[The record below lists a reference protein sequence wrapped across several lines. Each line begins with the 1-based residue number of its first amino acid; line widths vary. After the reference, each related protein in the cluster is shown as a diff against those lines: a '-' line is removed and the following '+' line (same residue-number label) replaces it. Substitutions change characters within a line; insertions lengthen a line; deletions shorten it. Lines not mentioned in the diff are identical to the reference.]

1 MKSKSE
7 SRSKSEK
14 KANTQPETRPMF
26 EVTTQHDEDTL
37 VALSHMQYDL
47 FCTRNR
53 AARTVL
59 SVVLITFSLLYGH
72 DSWWSLL
79 IIAYACYLLTN
90 TYAQANRTAHKICDQ
105 LKAANLPF
113 PASRYLFEADR
124 MRIISLPDQEE
135 LEPLRY
141 ENVLQLGEDM
151 QAYYLFRDAYGG
163 YRIPKSELG
172 DQEEPF
178 RKYVETH
185 TDKRFIRRLT
195 PLRRL
200 LDWIKAR
207 KR

>member
-1 MKSKSE
+1 MSSKLKSKSKG
-7 SRSKSEK
+7 S
-14 KANTQPETRPMF
+14 F
-26 EVTTQHDEDTL
+26 EVKMQHDEETL

-53 AARTVL
+53 TARSVL
-59 SVVLITFSLLYGH
+59 SVVLITFALLYGH

-79 IIAYACYLLTN
+79 IIAYACYLLTS

-113 PASRYLFEADR
+113 PASRYIFEADR

-135 LEPLRY
+135 LEPLMY
-141 ENVLQLGEDM
+141 GNVLQLGEDM
-151 QAYYLFRDAYGG
+151 KAYYLFRDAYGG

-172 DQEEPF
+172 DREEEFRLYVQE
-178 RKYVETH
+178 RTGK
-185 TDKRFIRRLT
+185 KFIRRLT

-200 LDWIKAR
+200 LYWIQSR
-207 KR
+207 KK